1 MSNEMGLLTFI
12 ALAMVGI
19 GYQLKQLEGLLKDLR
34 KDGID
39 RENLLRSIDTMMSV
53 YVVEAIKD
61 RDEITAQKER
71 GR

>member
-1 MSNEMGLLTFI
+1 MGLLTFI